1 LGAISGIGSW
11 QLRIVRRGYKP
22 QPILYL
28 VPLGIE
34 RPSLAA
40 DAGRALDSI
49 EALKLGVDNGL
60 VLAPD
65 IKIVPEIHDVL
76 TWSGKRKRVIQEA
89 PE

>member
-1 LGAISGIGSW
+1 
-11 QLRIVRRGYKP
+11 
-22 QPILYL
+22 
-28 VPLGIE
+28 
-34 RPSLAA
+34 
-40 DAGRALDSI
+40 
-49 EALKLGVDNGL
+49 